1 MSANYKVTI
10 IDTSELDSTS
20 IAGMTERKLSPNLTF
35 GSEINLPVDDSQ
47 KITPEPLGDGDLS
60 TYNHFVGN
68 MPMFKRLEMKMNYK
82 IVSTGKNAE
91 DPIRSF
97 IIDEDDE
104 DLLVIQVDES
114 NDEVSVDCFST
125 RWQPYKVEMVPSNEA
140 DVKHIVIEGT
150 LDHIV
155 NIEPLLRTTT
165 DPNEIDTLI
174 EVLRMKND
182 KLQKLLVE

>member
-20 IAGMTERKLSPNLTF
+20 IAGMREKILLPNPTS
-35 GSEINLPVDDSQ
+35 GSEINLPVNDSQ
-47 KITPEPLGDGDLS
+47 KITPRPLGDLS

-68 MPMFKRLEMKMNYK
+68 RPMFKRLEMKMNYK

-140 DVKHIVIEGT
+140 NVKHIVVEGT

-155 NIEPLLRTTT
+155 NIDPLLRTTT

-174 EVLRMKND
+174 EVFRMKND